1 MDDHDV
7 DAEFEAI
14 IAGWESAPPAR
25 DAPASAEDAPAGT
38 ADPAADPAPGSAADP
53 APDPAPDPTRDGA
66 DRPDGGSGGPSAP
79 RGGYDAIL
87 GWGVN
92 PPLPRPTAPPP
103 APDDPGTPAPTGW
116 RTGPAAPDDD
126 DEHFVPEPVSL
137 PPQEDLHFWGIVA
150 GLVLGPL
157 LLLWVVFVGGGT
169 YGSWWLFLSVM
180 LTLAGFGLLIL
191 RQPSHRDPEDD
202 DNGARL

>member
-14 IAGWESAPPAR
+14 IAGWESAPPEP
-25 DAPASAEDAPAGT
+25 DAPASAGDSPSGT
-38 ADPAADPAPGSAADP
+38 AVP
-53 APDPAPDPTRDGA
+53 APDPAPDPVADPTKDGA
-66 DRPDGGSGGPSAP
+66 KRPDGGSGGPPAP
-79 RGGYDAIL
+79 RDGYDPIL
-87 GWGVN
+87 GWRVN
-92 PPLPRPTAPPP
+92 PPLSRPAAPSP
-103 APDDPGTPAPTGW
+103 APDAPGAPDAAAPTGW
-116 RTGPAAPDDD
+116 RTGPEAPDD

-157 LLLWVVFVGGGT
+157 LLLWVVFVGGGA
-169 YGSWWLFLSVM
+169 YESWWLFLSVV
-180 LTLAGFGLLIL
+180 LTLVGFGLLVL
-191 RQPSHRDPEDD
+191 RQPSRRDPEDD